1 MSSSHTVAPGE
12 HISGIA
18 ERYGF
23 RDFQTLW
30 DHADNAAL
38 RELRS
43 EPHVLLPGDV
53 VVIPDKTVRTES
65 RTTDQAHRF
74 RVSSHPLK
82 LRLALTDYHNLPI
95 VGAACELTVQGKT
108 ISLTSDGDGIIETTI
123 PKDATEGRL
132 KVPELDLEMP
142 VKIGHLDPVDDDS
155 GWQGRLVNLGYYGGA
170 VGDDEPEMLRY
181 AIEEFQCDHQL
192 KVTGELDGAT
202 RAKLLEAH
210 GA

>member
-1 MSSSHTVAPGE
+1 MSSRHTVAPGE
-12 HISGIA
+12 HLSGIA
-18 ERYGF
+18 QRYGF
-23 RDFQTLW
+23 RDYRTIW
-30 DHADNAAL
+30 DHPDNAPL
-38 RELRS
+38 RELRT

-53 VVIPDKTVRTES
+53 VVVPDKTLRDES
-65 RTTDQAHRF
+65 RPTDQAHRF
-74 RVSSHPLK
+74 RVPSLPLK

-108 ISLTSDGDGIIETTI
+108 LPLTSDGDGIIEAPV
-123 PKDATEGRL
+123 PKDATEGLL
-132 KVPELDLEMP
+132 KVPELDLEIP
-142 VKIGHLDPVDDDS
+142 IRIGHLDPVDDDS
-155 GWQGRLVNLGYYGGA
+155 GWQGRLVNLGYYAGA
-170 VGDDEPEMLRY
+170 VGDDDAEMLRY